1 MANAGPNTN
10 GSQFVSCS
18 QLHVPIP
25 DICASSSHWRDAFLI
40 YSETDSS
47 RLEPVFVSSLSFL
60 PFPILVQFMTL
71 APTPFLDRKHT
82 IFGRVKEGI
91 KVVQRLGLVSTD
103 AQDRPKEDVKIIQA
117 QALSE

>member
-1 MANAGPNTN
+1 
-10 GSQFVSCS
+10 
-18 QLHVPIP
+18 
-25 DICASSSHWRDAFLI
+25 
-40 YSETDSS
+40 
-47 RLEPVFVSSLSFL
+47 
-60 PFPILVQFMTL
+60 MTL